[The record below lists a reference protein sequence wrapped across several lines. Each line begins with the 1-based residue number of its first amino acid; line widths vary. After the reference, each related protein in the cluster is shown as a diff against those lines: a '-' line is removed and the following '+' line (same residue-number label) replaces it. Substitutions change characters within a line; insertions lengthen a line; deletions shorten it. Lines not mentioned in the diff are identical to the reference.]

1 MKRQP
6 RPVSRTVL
14 SVSLP
19 VKPDWVNANR
29 AAGMTGATLSAFV
42 REAVRLHAQRI
53 LDARMRGRK
62 RLEVIVHEL
71 LHALNPTQSE
81 EHVEQQGKDIARVLW
96 TLGYREVSDGKGND

>member
-53 LDARMRGRK
+53 LDAKADASPSTR
-62 RLEVIVHEL
+62 
-71 LHALNPTQSE
+71 A
-81 EHVEQQGKDIARVLW
+81 A
-96 TLGYREVSDGKGND
+96 